1 LIKELNLDLE
11 ILLPVR
17 SNTALRPLISFF
29 INLAGIILEWLLSS
43 IYNGKVGNNSVS
55 KELFVVAQSLKGK
68 VAFVTGAG
76 RGIGKAIAIALANE
90 GINVGLLART
100 EAALKEV
107 ASEVEG
113 LGVKVAYAAVD
124 VSSLEKVDQAIEKLT
139 NQLGTADIL
148 INNAGIGKFATL
160 LEMDPE
166 EWKKII
172 DVNIMGTYYVTRAV
186 LPQLIE
192 KNGGDIINIS
202 STNGL
207 NGAATSSA
215 YSASKFGVIGLT
227 ESLAQEVRRNNIR
240 VTALTP
246 STVATELA
254 VKTNLIAE
262 NDDEKY
268 MQPEDI
274 AEFIVSQLKLHP
286 RVYIKTASLLATNP
300 F

>member
-1 LIKELNLDLE
+1 M
-11 ILLPVR
+11 
-17 SNTALRPLISFF
+17 
-29 INLAGIILEWLLSS
+29 
-43 IYNGKVGNNSVS
+43 
-55 KELFVVAQSLKGK
+55 AQSLKGK

-107 ASEVEG
+107 ASEAEG

-246 STVATELA
+246 STVATDLA

>member
-1 LIKELNLDLE
+1 M
-11 ILLPVR
+11 V
-17 SNTALRPLISFF
+17 
-29 INLAGIILEWLLSS
+29 
-43 IYNGKVGNNSVS
+43 
-55 KELFVVAQSLKGK
+55 QSLKGK
-68 VAFVTGAG
+68 TAIVTGAG
-76 RGIGKAIAIALANE
+76 KGIGKAITLALANE
-90 GINVGLLART
+90 GVNLGLLART
-100 EAALKEV
+100 ENDLKEV
-107 ASEVEG
+107 VSQVEG
-113 LGVKVAYAAVD
+113 KGIKAAYSAVD
-124 VSSLEKVDQAIEKLT
+124 ISSLKDVERAVHLLT
-139 NQLGTADIL
+139 DELGTADIL

-166 EWKKII
+166 EWKRIV
-172 DVNIMGTYYVTRAV
+172 DVNLMGLYYVTRTV

-192 KNGGDIINIS
+192 KNRGDIINIS

-254 VKTNLIAE
+254 IKTNLIVE
-262 NDDEKY
+262 NNDEKY

-274 AEFIVSQLKLHP
+274 ADFVVSQLKLHP
-286 RVYIKTASLLATNP
+286 RIYVKTASLLATNP

>member
-1 LIKELNLDLE
+1 ME
-11 ILLPVR
+11 
-17 SNTALRPLISFF
+17 FF
-29 INLAGIILEWLLSS
+29 ILQDYDKGSLTIIEELLKM
-43 IYNGKVGNNSVS
+43 G
-55 KELFVVAQSLKGK
+55 QSLKGK

-76 RGIGKAIAIALANE
+76 RGIGEAIAIALAKE
-90 GINVGLLART
+90 GVNVGLLART
-100 EAALKEV
+100 EEALKGV
-107 ASEVEG
+107 AEEIGS
-113 LGVKVAYAAVD
+113 LNVKVAYAPAD
-124 VSSLEKVDQAIEKLT
+124 VSSLEEVKKAIEKLT
-139 NQLGTADIL
+139 NELGTADIL
-148 INNAGIGKFATL
+148 INNAGIGGFEKLVDT
-160 LEMDPE
+160 DPV

-172 DVNIMGTYYVTRAV
+172 DVNLMGTYYVTHTV

-207 NGAATSSA
+207 NGAPGSSA

-246 STVATELA
+246 STVVTELA
-254 VKTNLIAE
+254 TNSSLVDKDKIE
-262 NDDEKY
+262 QF

-274 AEFIVSQLKLHP
+274 AEFIVSQLKLNP
-286 RVYIKTASLLATNP
+286 RIYVKTASLLATNP

>member
-1 LIKELNLDLE
+1 MF
-11 ILLPVR
+11 IL
-17 SNTALRPLISFF
+17 
-29 INLAGIILEWLLSS
+29 
-43 IYNGKVGNNSVS
+43 
-55 KELFVVAQSLKGK
+55 AQSLKGK

-76 RGIGKAIAIALANE
+76 RGIGRAIAIALANE
-90 GINVGLLART
+90 GVNVGLFART
-100 EAALKEV
+100 EGALKEV
-107 ASEVEG
+107 ATEIESI
-113 LGVKVAYAAVD
+113 GVKVAYAAVD
-124 VSSLEKVDQAIEKLT
+124 VSSLEQVQQGIGTLT
-139 NQLGTADIL
+139 NELGPADIL

-172 DVNIMGTYYVTRAV
+172 DVNIMGTYYVTRTV

-192 KNGGDIINIS
+192 KNAGDIINIS

-254 VKTNLIAE
+254 VKTDLIPDGKE
-262 NDDEKY
+262 EKY
-268 MQPEDI
+268 IQPEDI
-274 AEFIVSQLKLHP
+274 AEFIVAQLKLNP
-286 RVYIKTASLLATNP
+286 RVYVKTASLLGTNP

>member
-1 LIKELNLDLE
+1 ML
-11 ILLPVR
+11 
-17 SNTALRPLISFF
+17 
-29 INLAGIILEWLLSS
+29 
-43 IYNGKVGNNSVS
+43 KVG
-55 KELFVVAQSLKGK
+55 QSLKGK

-76 RGIGKAIAIALANE
+76 RGIGEAIAIALAKE
-90 GINVGLLART
+90 GVNVGLLART
-100 EAALKEV
+100 EEALKDV
-107 ASEVEG
+107 AKEIDG
-113 LGVKVAYAAVD
+113 LGVKVAYSPAD
-124 VSSLEKVDQAIEKLT
+124 VSSLEQVQLAIEKLT
-139 NQLGTADIL
+139 NELGPADIL
-148 INNAGIGKFATL
+148 INNAGIGGFEKLVDTN
-160 LEMDPE
+160 PV

-172 DVNIMGTYYVTRAV
+172 DVNLMGTYYVTHTV

-207 NGAATSSA
+207 NGAPGSSA

-246 STVATELA
+246 STVVTELA
-254 VKTNLIAE
+254 TNSSLVDKDKI
-262 NDDEKY
+262 DQF

-274 AEFIVSQLKLHP
+274 AEFIVSQLKLNA
-286 RVYIKTASLLATNP
+286 RIYVKTASLLATNP

>member
-1 LIKELNLDLE
+1 M
-11 ILLPVR
+11 
-17 SNTALRPLISFF
+17 
-29 INLAGIILEWLLSS
+29 
-43 IYNGKVGNNSVS
+43 
-55 KELFVVAQSLKGK
+55 AQSLKGK

-76 RGIGKAIAIALANE
+76 RGIGRAIAIALAHE
-90 GINVGLLART
+90 GVNVGLFART
-100 EAALKEV
+100 ESALKEV
-107 ASEVEG
+107 ATEIEG
-113 LGVKVAYAAVD
+113 IGVKVAYAAVD
-124 VSSLEKVDQAIEKLT
+124 VSSLEQVQQGIGTLT
-139 NQLGTADIL
+139 NELGPADIL

-172 DVNIMGTYYVTRAV
+172 DVNVMGTYYVTRTV

-246 STVATELA
+246 STVVTELA
-254 VKTNLIAE
+254 VKTDLIPDGKE
-262 NDDEKY
+262 EKY
-268 MQPEDI
+268 IQPEDI
-274 AEFIVSQLKLHP
+274 AEFIVSQLKLNP
-286 RVYIKTASLLATNP
+286 RVYVKTASLLGTNP
-300 F
+300 Y

>member
-1 LIKELNLDLE
+1 MF
-11 ILLPVR
+11 LL
-17 SNTALRPLISFF
+17 
-29 INLAGIILEWLLSS
+29 
-43 IYNGKVGNNSVS
+43 
-55 KELFVVAQSLKGK
+55 AQSLKGK

-76 RGIGKAIAIALANE
+76 RGIGRAIALALANE
-90 GINVGLLART
+90 GVNVGLLART

-107 ASEVEG
+107 ASEVEA
-113 LGVKVAYAAVD
+113 LGVKVAYSTVD
-124 VSSLEKVDQAIEKLT
+124 VSSFEEVNQAVEKLT
-139 NQLGTADIL
+139 NDLGKTDIL
-148 INNAGIGKFATL
+148 INNAGIGTFGSL
-160 LEMDPE
+160 LEMDPK
-166 EWKKII
+166 EWKSII
-172 DVNIMGTYYVTRAV
+172 DVNLMGTYYITRAV

-262 NDDEKY
+262 NNEEKY

-274 AEFIVSQLKLHP
+274 AEYIVSQLKLHP
-286 RVYIKTASLLATNP
+286 RIYIKTASLLATNP

>member
-1 LIKELNLDLE
+1 L
-11 ILLPVR
+11 V
-17 SNTALRPLISFF
+17 
-29 INLAGIILEWLLSS
+29 
-43 IYNGKVGNNSVS
+43 
-55 KELFVVAQSLKGK
+55 QSLKGK
-68 VAFVTGAG
+68 TAIVTGAG
-76 RGIGKAIAIALANE
+76 KGIGKAITLALANE
-90 GINVGLLART
+90 GVNLGLLART
-100 EAALKEV
+100 ENDLKEV
-107 ASEVEG
+107 VSQVEG
-113 LGVKVAYAAVD
+113 KGIKAAYSAVD
-124 VSSLEKVDQAIEKLT
+124 ISSLKDVERAVHLLT
-139 NQLGTADIL
+139 DELGTADIL

-166 EWKKII
+166 EWKRIV
-172 DVNIMGTYYVTRAV
+172 DVNLMGLYYVTRTV

-192 KNGGDIINIS
+192 KNRGDIINIS

-254 VKTNLIAE
+254 IKTNLIAE
-262 NDDEKY
+262 NNDEKY

-274 AEFIVSQLKLHP
+274 ADFVVSQLKLHP
-286 RVYIKTASLLATNP
+286 RIYVKTASLLATNP

>member
-1 LIKELNLDLE
+1 M
-11 ILLPVR
+11 
-17 SNTALRPLISFF
+17 
-29 INLAGIILEWLLSS
+29 
-43 IYNGKVGNNSVS
+43 
-55 KELFVVAQSLKGK
+55 AQSLKGK

-76 RGIGKAIAIALANE
+76 RGIGRAIALALASE
-90 GINVGLLART
+90 GVNVGLLART
-100 EAALKEV
+100 EGALKEV
-107 ASEVEG
+107 ASEVEA
-113 LGVKVAYAAVD
+113 LGVEAAYSTVD
-124 VSSLEKVDQAIEKLT
+124 VSSFEEVNQAVEKLT
-139 NQLGTADIL
+139 NELGKTDIL
-148 INNAGIGKFATL
+148 INNAGIGTFGTL
-160 LEMDPE
+160 LEMDPK
-166 EWKKII
+166 EWKSII
-172 DVNIMGTYYVTRAV
+172 DVNLMGTYYITRAV

-254 VKTNLIAE
+254 TKTNLIAE
-262 NDDEKY
+262 NNEEKY

-274 AEFIVSQLKLHP
+274 AEYIVSQLKLHP
-286 RVYIKTASLLATNP
+286 RIYIKTASLLATNP